1 MQPIAPDYVAPEN
14 DIENIEDGIY
24 TPESISFM
32 EKSIDKATNK
42 PCLTDAKFGPVVMLN
57 LSIQGN
63 DDLSVPLSTRINEIP
78 YMVQAFT
85 KKAGE
90 LLPPVPALDQLAAI
104 ENYLILAV
112 QLCNEGTQRPN
123 IVVKKGW
130 GSVYR
135 LTGSSIPQSDYHGY
149 FTDIS
154 SKNELGLPS
163 ALASDRYPDQYQFD
177 ALFLIVADRYG
188 EQCGWSGV
196 SHFQK
201 FIRYAA
207 TADTDEKGQLKAD
220 WIRIKKGKDKGKYT
234 KNAINFSRFVGTTAP
249 SLFPTEP
256 GMEPRFVDP
265 KNICPEWIMTV
276 QMDRVLLHLSISI
289 NPKGYS
295 VLDIAKIS
303 AADVSKLRFDVD
315 ASVPVPVVQ
324 VPPPS
329 NGSGLVQETEP
340 KIQVEHHLQVL
351 CDLFNVILDGGDN
364 EFSVPF
370 LKPKELTSIQLSVVM
385 SLLKGIKEKLS
396 TSKLNELSLVDVGL
410 IFEELPFEDLGQE
423 KVEKIAEIYARLE
436 INEED
441 IPF

>member
-24 TPESISFM
+24 TPESVSFM

-63 DDLSVPLSTRINEIP
+63 EDMSVPLSCSLNEIP

-85 KKAGE
+85 GKAGE

-149 FTDIS
+149 LYNIT

-163 ALASDRYPDQYQFD
+163 ALASDKYPDQYQFD

-207 TADTDEKGQLKAD
+207 TADTDENGQLIAD
-220 WIRIKKGKDKGKYT
+220 WIKIKKGKDKGKYT
-234 KNAINFSRFVGTTAP
+234 TNAIAFSHFVGTTAP
-249 SLFPTEP
+249 SLFATEP
-256 GMEPRFVDP
+256 HFADL
-265 KNICPEWIMTV
+265 KNICPEWIMTA
-276 QMDRVLLHLSISI
+276 QMDRVLLHLPISI

-295 VLDIAKIS
+295 VLDTTKVT
-303 AADVSKLRFDVD
+303 AADVSKLRFDID
-315 ASVPVPVVQ
+315 TSVSLHVVQ

-329 NGSGLVQETEP
+329 NGSGSVQETEP
-340 KIQVEHHLQVL
+340 KIQVEPHLQVL
-351 CDLFNVILDGGDN
+351 CNLLNVLIDEGDK
-364 EFSVPF
+364 FSVPF
-370 LKPKELTSIQLSVVM
+370 LKPKELTENQLNVVL
-385 SLLKGIKEKLS
+385 SLLKGLKEKLS
-396 TSKLNELSLVDVGL
+396 TNKLNGLSLADVGL
-410 IFEELPFEDLGQE
+410 VFENLPFEDLKQE
-423 KVEKIAEIYARLE
+423 KVEKIAEIYAKLE
-436 INEED
+436 VDEE